1 MQDGSYLVAMM
12 GGCSLVLARDY
23 SLLVVWVNSVVAGV
37 SIFSNGC
44 IQALSLLVVLG
55 SSYWQNRGSYLRVM
69 SSGLL
74 SSCGGGPILR
84 GVGCVLSGWVVHVST
99 GRSCLLLAL
108 LGSSLILV
116 GLLFSSCEG
125 LN

>member
-1 MQDGSYLVAMM
+1 MGPPINSLPLGQLVSSRGVQDGSYLVAMM

-23 SLLVVWVNSVVAGV
+23 SLLVV
-37 SIFSNGC
+37 
-44 IQALSLLVVLG
+44 LG
-55 SSYWQNRGSYLRVM
+55 SS
-69 SSGLL
+69 
-74 SSCGGGPILR
+74 ILAEQGFFSPCDVQWPPLKLWWR
-84 GVGCVLSGWVVHVST
+84 AHPEGRGCVLSGWVVHVST
-99 GRSCLLLAL
+99 GEVLSTFGS